1 MHQSVTGGYRRTG
14 RDYGLPILGGGRMSL
29 DVSLTVEVCSLNITH
44 NLNLM
49 AEEAGIY
56 RELWRP
62 DEINIEYAHQLIE
75 PLSKGLEKL
84 KSDPEYYKQ
93 FNPEN
98 GWGDYNNLVKFVT
111 EYLRNCI
118 LFPGSSVSVDR

>member
-1 MHQSVTGGYRRTG
+1 
-14 RDYGLPILGGGRMSL
+14 MSL
-29 DVSLTVEVCSLNITH
+29 DVSLNVEVCSLNITH
-44 NLNLM
+44 NLNKM

-56 RELWRP
+56 NELWRP

-93 FNPEN
+93 FDPEN
-98 GWGDYNNLVKFVT
+98 GWGSYDNLVEFVT
-111 EYLRNCI
+111 EYLKNCI
-118 LFPGSSVSVDR
+118 LFPDSLVSVSR

>member
-1 MHQSVTGGYRRTG
+1 
-14 RDYGLPILGGGRMSL
+14 MSL

-49 AEEAGIY
+49 DEEAGIY

-84 KSDPEYYKQ
+84 KSDPEYYKR

-98 GWGDYNNLVKFVT
+98 GWGSYEYLVKFVT
-111 EYLRNCI
+111 EYLQKCI
-118 LFPGSSVSVDR
+118 IFPDSLVSVSR